1 MSSFL
6 ICSSF
11 NICNAEQ
18 RWGSFLLAFHSKVV
32 TQHCQSAFSMIKTC
46 LGSCWKMNNAREIAC
61 VMNKWQIILLQL
73 TLLHTVC
80 KPVMLHL
87 LGQGVQL
94 RKIHSSLVH
103 LNKYCWRF
111 RWVEHVYAVSFNGG
125 IAVSVFWGTDD
136 ELETRVQIFELFECI
151 FWFLFSLQFTKQLS
165 SSYPNVLTEETL

>member
-11 NICNAEQ
+11 NICNTEQ
-18 RWGSFLLAFHSKVV
+18 RWGSFLLAFHSKVL

-125 IAVSVFWGTDD
+125 IVVSAFWGTDRWNIYK
-136 ELETRVQIFELFECI
+136 TII
-151 FWFLFSLQFTKQLS
+151 KWWIG
-165 SSYPNVLTEETL
+165 N